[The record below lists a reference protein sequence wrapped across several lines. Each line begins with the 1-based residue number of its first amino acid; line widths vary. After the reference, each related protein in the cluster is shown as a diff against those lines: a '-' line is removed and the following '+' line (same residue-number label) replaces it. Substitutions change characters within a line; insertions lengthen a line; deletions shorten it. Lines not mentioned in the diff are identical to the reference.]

1 MVLDKLEDMFLYA
14 IQGEIN
20 DSKTYMD
27 LSERVEHSFLKTKL
41 KFLAEEEE
49 RHKVTLEE
57 MYKVYY
63 PEKDIVIPPNIK
75 GPGLNINFS
84 DNNQLIKILEAAM
97 EYEKAAEKY
106 YLSIADELSD
116 DLESSATLTY
126 FAAMEAT
133 HYDLLKTEKE
143 HIETLRTK

>member
-1 MVLDKLEDMFLYA
+1 M
-14 IQGEIN
+14 
-20 DSKTYMD
+20 
-27 LSERVEHSFLKTKL
+27 H
-41 KFLAEEEE
+41 
-49 RHKVTLEE
+49 
-57 MYKVYY
+57 KVYY
-63 PEKDIVIPPNIK
+63 PEKDIIRPPNME

-84 DNNQLIKILEAAM
+84 DNFELIKILETAM

-143 HIETLRTK
+143 HIETLKTR